1 MIDRRKIKKL
11 YKLVIKDLGDRTPL
25 KRNSYYIDILP
36 NRDNGVC
43 EIYVYNKISY
53 RNNINRSIFNFEYVT
68 SYNCKDYY
76 GQKTT

>member
-53 RNNINRSIFNFEYVT
+53 RNNINRSMYNFEYVT

-76 GQKTT
+76 GQKN